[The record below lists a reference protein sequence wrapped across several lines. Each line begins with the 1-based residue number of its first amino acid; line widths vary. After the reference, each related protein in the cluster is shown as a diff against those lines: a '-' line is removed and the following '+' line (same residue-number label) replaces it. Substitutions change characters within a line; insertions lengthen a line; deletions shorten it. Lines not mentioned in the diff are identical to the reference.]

1 MKRKYDIP
9 KTYELDSEVVDRMAT
24 HSLKDHYNMLVGEM
38 DNFVLHQK
46 GHPDDYERNTEL
58 RKALEI
64 VLDYYGV

>member
-9 KTYELDSEVVDRMAT
+9 KTYELDSEVVDRMAI
-24 HSLKDHYNMLVGEM
+24 HSLKDHYNMMVGEM